1 MITAQLY
8 CTLDELIGD
17 LGLNGNEPRLFDRI
31 QSASRFIYR
40 RLGQFIPTQETRSY
54 QGNGSTS
61 LAVDPLLSAS
71 GITNN
76 GTAISAFDLFPLN
89 GYWEN
94 GPHSRI
100 EADVSW
106 DEAEVTGAW
115 GKYSETELIGETVTQ
130 LVGATT
136 LSVANGANLSPGMV
150 LLIESEQ
157 ELVLDWGPA
166 GAATSLLAGAVDAAD
181 EELTVD
187 NGAEFNE
194 GEVIQLSTED
204 CYIRMVRGNVLVVA
218 RGWNSTTKQSHLDDA
233 AIAVYRTVTVTRG
246 GNGTSAAGHAAVA
259 ASRYIPPADVN
270 WLCRQCAG
278 LAVKKA
284 ASGFSGRVGNAE
296 LGETFY
302 YNEFPSQIKDVQ
314 KNYRV
319 TQL

>member
-1 MITAQLY
+1 MNIAQIY

-54 QGNGSTS
+54 QGNGTTS
-61 LAVDPLLSAS
+61 LVVDPLLSLTS
-71 GITNN
+71 ITNN
-76 GTAISAFDLFPLN
+76 DTAISSFDLFPLN

-106 DEAEVTGAW
+106 DVVEATGAW

-136 LSVANGANLSPGMV
+136 LSVANGTHISPGMV

-157 ELVLDWGPA
+157 ELVTGWGA
-166 GAATSLLAGAVDAAD
+166 ASTATSLLDGAVDAAE
-181 EELTVD
+181 EELIVD

-204 CYIRMVRGNVLVVA
+204 CFIRMVRGNVLVVA
-218 RGWNSTTKQSHLDDA
+218 RGWNGTTKQSHLDNA
-233 AIAVYRTVTVTRG
+233 AINVYRTATVTRG
-246 GNGTSAAGHAAVA
+246 VNGTSAAAHASVA
-259 ASRYIPPADVN
+259 ASRYLPPADVN

-284 ASGFSGRVGNAE
+284 ASGFSGKVGNAE

-302 YNEFPSQIKDVQ
+302 YNEFPSQIKDV
-314 KNYRV
+314 KLNYRV